1 GPSSEL
7 VLHVAAGD
15 RNTPLPPPLPS
26 PTPSHHSRRL
36 ELAAR
41 RRQAASG
48 RAAPPQALQDFPKL
62 IKDTVAVAP
71 LFPAACCKN
80 VRTPTPS
87 SYLRPLPSSTRSY
100 EVIQE
105 QLEDQDAEQ
114 FRRRYQLTLAIV
126 SSRISLE
133 FAMLR
138 V

>member
-15 RNTPLPPPLPS
+15 RNTPLPPPPLPS

-41 RRQAASG
+41 RRQAAPG
-48 RAAPPQALQDFPKL
+48 RAAPPQALQDFPQAHQGHRFPYHVAKL
-62 IKDTVAVAP
+62 AIEPV
-71 LFPAACCKN
+71 FPNSGHGLTLTATTNFSLSA
-80 VRTPTPS
+80 
-87 SYLRPLPSSTRSY
+87 Y

-114 FRRRYQLTLAIV
+114 FRRRYQLTLA
-126 SSRISLE
+126 
-133 FAMLR
+133 
-138 V
+138 